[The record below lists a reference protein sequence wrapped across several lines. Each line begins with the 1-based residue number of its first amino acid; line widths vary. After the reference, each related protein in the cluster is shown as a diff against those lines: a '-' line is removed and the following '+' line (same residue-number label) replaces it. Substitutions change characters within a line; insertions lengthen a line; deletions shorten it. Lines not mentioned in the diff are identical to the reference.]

1 MRKVLSR
8 LWEDERLLV
17 SATLLLALVTRLGAV
32 FYLGVPDVVE
42 VSEEGQIAARLI
54 AGQGYT
60 FDFYGYRTA
69 EPLRS
74 FIPPLYVLFVAFFLR
89 FAPEPGMALGVT
101 QAFLSSLTCVVVYR
115 IARGLSG
122 MTVGILSGLAMALY
136 PVFIIQTAR
145 PFSLTVN
152 ILLLALLLWLLLD
165 LRHRSC
171 PTAWVAAGVA
181 LGLLTLSR
189 SSILAF
195 LVGILGWL
203 WLNRKGIL
211 KWHQAATVIVFS
223 SLFTLLPWT
232 LHNYYVL
239 GQLSPLSTCGGFTF
253 WNGNNPFTTG
263 NVFDVYVGKVRAY
276 LGTEVGG
283 EAGEEAIMDLRP
295 YPLPHEIAPYVH
307 RLSEAELDRA
317 LYQAGWRFIQE
328 NPGQWLALAKTK
340 LVSLWWFRPNL
351 GRSRA
356 DLGEH
361 GLVYDSR
368 WIMPYKLLYAALFP
382 FFLAGVVLSFSRWR
396 IYSLFYILFLYLTIV
411 YVAFHV
417 MTRFRWEIEPYILLF
432 AIIAIVDIGQR
443 ILSRFGRGPL
453 ALLFPS
459 DGAKWGG
466 DDGGGSKQRN
476 RCQRSEPG

>member
-1 MRKVLSR
+1 MRKVTSR
-8 LWEDERLLV
+8 LWKDERLLV
-17 SATLLLALVTRLGAV
+17 SLIFLLALVIRLGAV
-32 FYLGVPDVVE
+32 FYLGVPDLVE
-42 VSEEGQIAARLI
+42 ISEEGQIAARLI

-60 FDFYGYRTA
+60 FDFYGYRTT

-89 FAPEPGMALGVT
+89 FAPEPGMALGIA

-122 MTVGILSGLAMALY
+122 MATGILTGLAMALY
-136 PVFIIQTAR
+136 PVFIVQAAR
-145 PFSLTVN
+145 PFSLTIN
-152 ILLLALLLWLLLD
+152 ILLLALLLWLLLN
-165 LRHRSC
+165 LHHKSH

-203 WLNRKGIL
+203 WLNRKRIL
-211 KWHQAATVIVFS
+211 KWRQAATVIVFS
-223 SLFTLLPWT
+223 TLFTLLPWT
-232 LHNYYVL
+232 MHNYYVL

-253 WNGNNPFTTG
+253 WNGNNPFSTG

-276 LGTEVGG
+276 LGTEIGV
-283 EAGEEAIMDLRP
+283 EAGEEVIIDLRP
-295 YPLPHEIAPYVH
+295 YPLPHEVAPYVH
-307 RLSEAELDRA
+307 SLSEVELDRA
-317 LYQAGWRFIQE
+317 LYRAAWRFIQE
-328 NPGQWLALAKTK
+328 NPGQWLTLAKTK

-382 FFLAGVVLSFSRWR
+382 LFLVGMALSLSRWR
-396 IYSLFYILFLYLTIV
+396 IYSLFYILFFYLTIV
-411 YVAFHV
+411 YMAFHV

-432 AIIAIVDIGQR
+432 AIIPIVDVGQR
-443 ILSRFGRGPL
+443 ILSRFDWVPR
-453 ALLFPS
+453 ALLS
-459 DGAKWGG
+459 TAGG
-466 DDGGGSKQRN
+466 Y
-476 RCQRSEPG
+476 E

>member
-1 MRKVLSR
+1 
-8 LWEDERLLV
+8 
-17 SATLLLALVTRLGAV
+17 
-32 FYLGVPDVVE
+32 
-42 VSEEGQIAARLI
+42 
-54 AGQGYT
+54 
-60 FDFYGYRTA
+60 
-69 EPLRS
+69 
-74 FIPPLYVLFVAFFLR
+74 
-89 FAPEPGMALGVT
+89 MALGVT

-122 MTVGILSGLAMALY
+122 MAAGTLSGLAMALY
-136 PVFIIQTAR
+136 PVFIIQAAR

-152 ILLLALLLWLLLD
+152 TLLLALLLWLLLD
-165 LRHRSC
+165 LRHRSN
-171 PTAWVAAGVA
+171 PAAWVAAGVA

-189 SSILAF
+189 SSILGF

-203 WLNRKGIL
+203 WLNRKSIP
-211 KWHQAATVIVFS
+211 KWHQAAAVIVVS
-223 SLFTLLPWT
+223 TLFTLLPWA
-232 LHNYYVL
+232 LHNHYAL
-239 GQLSPLSTCGGFTF
+239 GQPSPLSTCGGFTF

-276 LGTEVGG
+276 LGTDVVV
-283 EAGEEAIMDLRP
+283 EAAEEAIMDLRP
-295 YPLPHEIAPYVH
+295 YPLPHEVAPYIH
-307 RLSEAELDRA
+307 RLSEVELDRA

-328 NPGQWLALAKTK
+328 NPGQWLALGKTK
-340 LVSLWWFRPNL
+340 LMSLWWFRPNL

-382 FFLAGVVLSFSRWR
+382 LFLAGMVLSFSRWR
-396 IYSLFYILFLYLTIV
+396 IYSLFYVLFLYLTVV

-432 AIIAIVDIGQR
+432 VIVAILDIGQR

-453 ALLFPS
+453 ALPIPS
-459 DGAKWGG
+459 SS
-466 DDGGGSKQRN
+466 SK
-476 RCQRSEPG
+476 